1 MIEPPE
7 IPESAPLEEAEPF
20 WKPWRIV
27 YAIIAIVII
36 LALLAMILWPLILT
50 LTEPPPPPPPTRS
63 LPRV

>member
-7 IPESAPLEEAEPF
+7 NPDLAPVEAAEPF

-27 YAIIAIVII
+27 YAIIAIVVI
-36 LALLAMILWPLILT
+36 LALLATILWPLIIT
-50 LTEPPPPPPPTRS
+50 LTEPTPTPTPTQA

>member
-7 IPESAPLEEAEPF
+7 LPELAPLEEPF
-20 WKPWRIV
+20 WKPWRIA

-36 LALLAMILWPLILT
+36 LALLAGVLWPLILT
-50 LTEPPPPPPPTRS
+50 LTEPPPPPPPTQT